1 MSCTELIY
9 LKNIQKIKHFYF
21 FSFLFL
27 IISLSISKIFLLGI
41 LSFILGMAIYHMQNI
56 NKYLSLFLLILG
68 LYFIGF
74 HKTSASYQIIYE
86 ASNHS
91 KKSYD
96 YTIFTGSLFITYAIL
111 KSHYLSQI
119 LSQKVLINL
128 GKLSFSIYLNH
139 LVILYIIGIPV
150 FNFFIK
156 NLGESFFFSAIISSL
171 ITIFTSIVFSILFYK
186 LVDKYSINISNKLAN
201 YIKK

>member
-1 MSCTELIY
+1 
-9 LKNIQKIKHFYF
+9 
-21 FSFLFL
+21 
-27 IISLSISKIFLLGI
+27 

>member
-1 MSCTELIY
+1 MST
-9 LKNIQKIKHFYF
+9 NPKHFYF

>member
-1 MSCTELIY
+1 
-9 LKNIQKIKHFYF
+9 
-21 FSFLFL
+21 SFLFL

>member
-1 MSCTELIY
+1 MKNELIGSLIIFYLIY

-156 NLGESFFFSAIISSL
+156 ISENLSSFQQ
-171 ITIFTSIVFSILFYK
+171 
-186 LVDKYSINISNKLAN
+186 
-201 YIKK
+201 